1 MSRPQLFQHIEPNI
15 SGVVTMVTFQKQD
28 LLLVLARQ
36 NSLEMEISQISA
48 DGERTK
54 YLLILQKVF
63 GLAESVRPRPVVSL
77 QLKRQIDP
85 ALLTQ
90 ITSPG
95 F

>member
-95 F
+95 S